1 MPEGPVR
8 AGIWVL
14 RLMVLLGAAGLVAL
28 FLLISPTT
36 LDAVREPAVPVAAEP
51 AAVVATPL
59 PWTGPRAARSLDLY
73 TGPSTDYVVLGV
85 VPKGAKLEV
94 VGVSEDGEWL
104 AVTVAPGAS
113 LYAWLPLEQVENAP
127 DVRTL
132 AVKRVHLIPT
142 PLD

>member
-1 MPEGPVR
+1 
-8 AGIWVL
+8 
-14 RLMVLLGAAGLVAL
+14 MVLLGAAGLVAL

-36 LDAVREPAVPVAAEP
+36 LNAVREPPVPDAVES

-59 PWTGPRAARSLDLY
+59 PWTGPRATRALDLY

-85 VPKGAKLEV
+85 VSKGARLEV
-94 VGVSEDGEWL
+94 VGISEDGEWL

-132 AVKRVHLIPT
+132 AVRPVRLIPT